1 MICRTGSRLSSWA
14 CSFYFAKITGSG
26 YFRLVSSKTFVPW
39 LTLFTVLA
47 GCHQARRTQPVSVV
61 NVADPSTAKQLVG
74 GFYKIEAKSWRW
86 TSRQFIVSLLPPPG
100 SEQRGA
106 KLNLHFFIPDDQIA
120 KLGPMTLNAEI
131 DDYSMSP
138 ETYSTG
144 GEHYY
149 IREVPANLLHT
160 NIVPVI
166 FSFDKASPPAGA
178 DGRELGAV
186 VSLISLISQ

>member
-1 MICRTGSRLSSWA
+1 MGD
-14 CSFYFAKITGSG
+14 
-26 YFRLVSSKTFVPW
+26 FRLVAGKKIKICLIFV
-39 LTLFTVLA
+39 TVLA
-47 GCHQARRTQPVSVV
+47 GCHQARRREPVSVL
-61 NVADPSTAKQLVG
+61 NTADPTIAKQLVG

-100 SEQRGA
+100 SEQKGA

-120 KLGPMTLNAEI
+120 NLGPMTLNAEI
-131 DDYSMSP
+131 DDYTMSP
-138 ETYSTG
+138 ETYSKG
-144 GEHYY
+144 GDHYY
-149 IREVPANLLHT
+149 IREVPASLLRT

-166 FSFDKASPPAGA
+166 FTFDKASPPTGA

>member
-1 MICRTGSRLSSWA
+1 VGD
-14 CSFYFAKITGSG
+14 FQ
-26 YFRLVSSKTFVPW
+26 LVSVNEFAIG
-39 LTLFTVLA
+39 LTLIGVLG
-47 GCHQARRTQPVSVV
+47 GCHQARRKEPVSVV

-100 SEQRGA
+100 SEQKGA

-138 ETYSTG
+138 ETYAAG
-144 GEHYY
+144 GDYYY

-166 FSFDKASPPAGA
+166 FTFDKASPPAGA
-178 DGRELGAV
+178 DGRELGAI